1 MAKPLKYRNK
11 PCQVGTEKYRSGR
24 ERDRHQDLLMLQF
37 AGQIAGLTREVA
49 FVLAPGVKIEGE
61 KRARPALRY
70 YADFVYS
77 TADGRIVIEDSKGR
91 ATELYRAKKH
101 LMATVHNIHVKEL

>member
-1 MAKPLKYRNK
+1 MLYRNR

-24 ERDRHQDLLMLQF
+24 ERDRHQDLLILQF

-70 YADFVYS
+70 YADFLYS
-77 TADGRIVIEDSKGR
+77 TADGRIVAEDTKGVST
-91 ATELYRAKKH
+91 ALYRAKKH
-101 LMATVHNIHVKEL
+101 LMATVHGIHVREI

>member
-1 MAKPLKYRNK
+1 MAKPLKYRNR

-24 ERDRHQDLLMLQF
+24 ERDRHQDLLILQF

-49 FVLAPGVKIEGE
+49 FVLAPGIKIEGE

-70 YADFVYS
+70 YVDFLYS
-77 TADGRIVIEDSKGR
+77 TADGRIVAEDTKGVST
-91 ATELYRAKKH
+91 ALYRAKKH
-101 LMATVHNIHVKEL
+101 LMATVHGIHVREI